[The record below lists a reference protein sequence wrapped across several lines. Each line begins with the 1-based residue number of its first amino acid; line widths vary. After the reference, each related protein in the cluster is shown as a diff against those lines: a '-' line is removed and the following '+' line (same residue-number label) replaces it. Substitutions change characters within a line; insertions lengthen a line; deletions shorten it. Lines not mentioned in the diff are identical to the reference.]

1 MRNQLEG
8 DTWRK
13 QGITQSSDDNP
24 EVTHQG
30 MRPLCFVTHRRKIL
44 KGNHSYVREERK
56 VRKPS
61 YHLRIWYPRLFM
73 QLFEMSDLRTCHI
86 L

>member
-30 MRPLCFVTHRRKIL
+30 MRPLCFVTHRRKITERQSFIREGRE
-44 KGNHSYVREERK
+44 KGEEAK
-56 VRKPS
+56 LPS
-61 YHLRIWYPRLFM
+61 QNMVSPSFYAAV
-73 QLFEMSDLRTCHI
+73 
-86 L
+86 